1 MYKILANTLFI
12 GKNVVYVPECHSTSS
27 LLLEL
32 TNKTNLPEGTIVI
45 TDNQTRGR
53 GQRGNTWEA
62 APKMNLTFSILLKPT
77 FLLVGEQ
84 FAITQAVS
92 LALADFLRQR
102 GAAPVKI
109 KWPNDL
115 MIGEQKVAGILI
127 ENTLAGNSI
136 QQSVV
141 GIGININQQ
150 AFEVPTATSLG
161 LAMGKSFSLPHEW
174 ESLVEK
180 LEQRYLQL
188 KNSSKQSLEANYL
201 EQLYRFGQRSSFE
214 VDGQQVLGTIES
226 VDANGRLL
234 VAIDGE
240 TRAFALKEIRFL

>member
-1 MYKILANTLFI
+1 
-12 GKNVVYVPECHSTSS
+12 CHSTSS

-92 LALADFLRQR
+92 LALADYLRQR
-102 GAAPVKI
+102 GAVPVKI

-201 EQLYRFGQRSSFE
+201 EQLYRFGQRSLFE
-214 VDGQQVLGTIES
+214 VDGRQVLGTIES

>member
-1 MYKILANTLFI
+1 MYKILANTLFL

-92 LALADFLRQR
+92 LALADYLRQR
-102 GAAPVKI
+102 GAVPVKI

-201 EQLYRFGQRSSFE
+201 EQLYRFGQRSLFE
-214 VDGQQVLGTIES
+214 VDGRQVLGTIES

>member
-1 MYKILANTLFI
+1 LYKILANTLFL

-27 LLLEL
+27 LLLEM

-45 TDNQTRGR
+45 TDHQTKGR

-62 APKMNLTFSILLKPT
+62 APKMNLTFSILLRPT
-77 FLLVGEQ
+77 FLLVAEQ
-84 FAITQAVS
+84 FAITQVVS
-92 LALADFLRQR
+92 LAVADYLRKR

-127 ENTLAGNSI
+127 ENTLTGNGI

-141 GIGININQQ
+141 GIGVNINQL
-150 AFEVPTATSLG
+150 AFDVPTATSLG
-161 LAMGKSFSLPHEW
+161 LALDKSFSLTDEW

-188 KNSSKQSLEANYL
+188 KNSNKQLLEADYL
-201 EQLYRFGQRSSFE
+201 AQLYRFGQRSSFE
-214 VDGQQVLGTIES
+214 VDGRQVLGIIES
-226 VDANGRLL
+226 VDAHGKLL
-234 VAIDGE
+234 VTIDGE
-240 TRAFALKEIRFL
+240 TRSFALKEIRFL

>member
-1 MYKILANTLFI
+1 LYKILANTLFL

-92 LALADFLRQR
+92 LALADYLRQR
-102 GAAPVKI
+102 GAVPVKI

-201 EQLYRFGQRSSFE
+201 EQLYRFGQRSLFE
-214 VDGQQVLGTIES
+214 VDGRQVLGTIES

>member
-1 MYKILANTLFI
+1 MLANTLFL

-92 LALADFLRQR
+92 LALADYLRQR
-102 GAAPVKI
+102 GAVPVKI

-201 EQLYRFGQRSSFE
+201 EQLYRFGQRSLFE
-214 VDGQQVLGTIES
+214 VDGRQVLGTIES